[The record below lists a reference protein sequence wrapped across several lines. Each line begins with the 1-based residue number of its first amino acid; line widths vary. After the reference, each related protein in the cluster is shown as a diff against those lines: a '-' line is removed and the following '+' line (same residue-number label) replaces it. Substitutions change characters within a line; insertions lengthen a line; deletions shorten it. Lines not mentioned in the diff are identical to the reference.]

1 MKKILITM
9 QIPKTALDK
18 LKNFELDYNDSLV
31 PMSYDI
37 LKEKIKNVDAI
48 LCPLSQKIDKNL
60 INHANNLKIIA
71 NFGAGYDNIDIEEA
85 SKKNISVTNTPAIN
99 SSTSTAELTM
109 GLIIDV
115 MRGITMGDKNVRVG
129 NFEGWKPTY
138 NLGCSLSGKKIGIFG
153 LGNIGKKLAKLSLA
167 FGMEVVY
174 FSRTRK
180 IEIENELN
188 IKYMEID
195 EMLKEIDVLS
205 INSSYNKNL
214 YHFFNINKFKLM
226 KKTAFLVNS
235 SRGAIINDEDLAKAL
250 NENIIAGAA
259 IDVYEN
265 EPNVSK
271 CLIDAKNIILSPHLG
286 NATNEAR
293 EEMGEIAVDNIISV
307 LSGYEAKNKIN

>member
-9 QIPKTALDK
+9 QIPKNTLNK

-31 PMSYDI
+31 PMSYDT
-37 LKEKIKNVDAI
+37 LKEKIKNVDAL

-60 INHANNLKIIA
+60 IASATNLKIIA

-115 MRGITMGDKNVRVG
+115 MRGITIGDKNLRFG

-138 NLGCSLSGKKIGIFG
+138 NLGCSLSGKKLGIFG
-153 LGNIGKKLAKLSLA
+153 LGNIGKKLAKLALA
-167 FGMEVVY
+167 FGMEVIY

-195 EMLKEIDVLS
+195 EMLKEVDVLS

-214 YHFFNINKFKLM
+214 YHFFNIEKFKLM
-226 KKTAFLVNS
+226 KKTAFLINT
-235 SRGAIINDEDLAKAL
+235 SRGAIINEEDLAKAL

-265 EPNVSK
+265 EPSVAK
-271 CLIDAKNIILSPHLG
+271 CLIAAKNIILSPHLG

-293 EEMGEIAVDNIISV
+293 EEMGEIAVENIISV
-307 LSGYEAKNKIN
+307 LNGHEAKNKVN